1 MNKNIL
7 VVLFAALIF
16 MGGTVNLLADVAN
29 DSNGNSCEFAVSTT
43 PPPDL
48 PPTLSGI
55 GNGGGGNPG

>member
-7 VVLFAALIF
+7 VVLCAALIF
-16 MGGTVNLLADVAN
+16 MGGTVNLFADVAN
-29 DSNGNSCEFAVSTT
+29 DSNGSSYKSVVSVTL
-43 PPPDL
+43 PLDF

>member
-7 VVLFAALIF
+7 VALFAALIF
-16 MGGTVNLLADVAN
+16 MGGTANLLADVAS
-29 DSNGNSCEFAVSTT
+29 DSNESSCEFVVSTT
-43 PPPDL
+43 LPLDF